1 MGAQREG
8 AEPGTEE
15 PDPMEG
21 LEVRKGF
28 LERVPE
34 LKLKGEG
41 SGRELVGEGT
51 PELKP
56 YFMCLKE

>member
-1 MGAQREG
+1 
-8 AEPGTEE
+8 
-15 PDPMEG
+15 MEG

-34 LKLKGEG
+34 LKLKE
-41 SGRELVGEGT
+41 SGRELLGEGT